1 MEVARQLHRA
11 ICGPTVFPRGRE
23 KEKGPNEG
31 QLLFFLR
38 RRQLAN
44 NNGSPSQ
51 GQSIQHEACI
61 DAEVSMLPTAA
72 AEWHAAE
79 GCCTL
84 AESTKLLDPKW
95 LRTSFVTFLIDTPLS
110 PGLGVHGPRGPHTSS
125 HSLWLPALDDCV
137 PCVFALGSE
146 GKGQA
151 HTQSALESIKRRR
164 VYRRP
169 SWGRLLMRPRRLV

>member
-1 MEVARQLHRA
+1 MAINSSAKVAGGLPHFIRPVGSRGAGGPDLEVARQLHRA

-61 DAEVSMLPTAA
+61 GAEVSMLPTAA

-84 AESTKLLDPKW
+84 AEST
-95 LRTSFVTFLIDTPLS
+95 
-110 PGLGVHGPRGPHTSS
+110 
-125 HSLWLPALDDCV
+125 
-137 PCVFALGSE
+137 
-146 GKGQA
+146 
-151 HTQSALESIKRRR
+151 
-164 VYRRP
+164 
-169 SWGRLLMRPRRLV
+169 